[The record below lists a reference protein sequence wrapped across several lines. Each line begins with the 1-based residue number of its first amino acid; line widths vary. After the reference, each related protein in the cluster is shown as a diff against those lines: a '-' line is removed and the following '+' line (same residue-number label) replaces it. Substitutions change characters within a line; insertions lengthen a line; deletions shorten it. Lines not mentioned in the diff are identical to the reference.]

1 MNLDKYLVDFET
13 NFNESLVN
21 ISLSTGKIDNN
32 AEKAICF
39 YNSKRTLAYD
49 ARVGGKKN
57 KSTNIKPITILLKF
71 TKNQDSAETMAQK
84 IYDFYCER
92 SFFIEEKRIFVEM
105 LYDDPIYLGTDENGV
120 FEYSLELNLYEGVR

>member
-1 MNLDKYLVDFET
+1 MNLDKYLTDFET
-13 NFNESLVN
+13 NFNESLN
-21 ISLSTGKIDNN
+21 EISLTTGKIDNN

-57 KSTNIKPITILLKF
+57 KSTNIKPITILLRY

-92 SFFIEEKRIFVEM
+92 SFFIEEKRIFVKM
-105 LYDDPIYLGTDENGV
+105 IYDEPISLGTDENGV

>member
-1 MNLDKYLVDFET
+1 MNLDKYLTDLET
-13 NFNESLVN
+13 NFNEDLKDF
-21 ISLSTGKIDNN
+21 SLSTGKINNN

-49 ARVGGKKN
+49 ARIGGKNN
-57 KSTNIKPITILLKF
+57 KSTKIKPITILLRF

-84 IYDFYCER
+84 LYDFYCER

-105 LYDDPIYLGTDENGV
+105 LYDEPIYLGTDEKGV
-120 FEYSLELNLYEGVR
+120 FEYSLELNMYEGR

>member
-1 MNLDKYLVDFET
+1 MNLDKYLMDFET
-13 NFNESLVN
+13 NFNEDLKG
-21 ISLSTGKIDNN
+21 ISLTTGKIDNN

-57 KSTNIKPITILLKF
+57 KSTNIKPITILLRY

-84 IYDFYCER
+84 IYDFYSER
-92 SFFIEEKRIFVEM
+92 SFVIEEKGVFVKM
-105 LYDDPIYLGTDENGV
+105 LFDNPIYLGTDDKGI
-120 FEYSLELNLYEGVR
+120 FEYSFELNMYERR

>member
-1 MNLDKYLVDFET
+1 MNLDKYLTDFET
-13 NFNESLVN
+13 NFNESLSG

-49 ARVGGKKN
+49 ARIGGKNN
-57 KSTNIKPITILLKF
+57 KSTNIKPITILLRY

-84 IYDFYCER
+84 IYTFYCER
-92 SFFIEEKRIFVEM
+92 VFFIEEKRIFVEM
-105 LYDDPIYLGTDENGV
+105 LYNDPIYLGTDDNGV
-120 FEYSLELNLYEGVR
+120 FEYSFELNMYEGR